1 MIMDNNTIDIFLLIL
16 QAILWAVSV
25 YHLWKRNRFYSIFGM
40 VLYLYLLPT
49 EISYRFYPE
58 FYDYYWGATA
68 WYTYFWYVTL
78 SLLVLFIVLNHT
90 VKPKRVYNVVRYK
103 QWHFGRVVWL
113 FVVSYSLLFTY
124 LLYSNI
130 GMISYQALV
139 QNGAMGGEDTMLTTI
154 DALSKFLPAF
164 AIFPII
170 AMKNSKWYL
179 QLFAL
184 YNIILSFVYNTIS
197 GSRSD
202 ILAVTVG
209 LVLIWMYG
217 RKIGL
222 KQMLAIGGV
231 AIVFLFVAGIAFTLR
246 GGTNDGT
253 LAETLLM
260 QDYSGPAYNILA
272 VIGKDIISPILLIKS
287 QFLKV
292 FPLMGGEWMYIP
304 IGKIAFPTVEMSGS
318 QGMGFHPFAEGYLFA
333 GFFGFVYNGLIVGWG
348 LALWNRFMSTNDE
361 RFNRFM
367 FAVMGSL
374 FFALVREQTVWFIRY
389 IYFSFI
395 PAIYIYSRLCNVSI
409 RYTGFLSRL
418 VKHV

>member
-1 MIMDNNTIDIFLLIL
+1 MDNNTIDIFLITL
-16 QAILWAVSV
+16 QVILWGASV
-25 YHLWKRNRFYSIFGM
+25 CLLWKKNRLYSIFGM

-58 FYDYYWGATA
+58 FYDYYWGVDT
-68 WYTYFWYVTL
+68 WYTYFGYVTL
-78 SLLVLFIVLNHT
+78 SLLFLFIVLNLT
-90 VKPKRVYNVVRYK
+90 GKSKRQYAVIRYK
-103 QWHFGRVVWL
+103 KHRFGSFVWL
-113 FVVSYSLLFTY
+113 FIVLYSFLFTY
-124 LLYSNI
+124 LFYNNI

-139 QNGAMGGEDTMLTTI
+139 QNGAVGGEDTMLSTI
-154 DALSKFLPAF
+154 DTMSKLLPAF
-164 AIFPII
+164 TIFPII

-217 RKIGL
+217 RKIGP
-222 KQMLAIGGV
+222 KQIFALGCAAIAFLLIAGV
-231 AIVFLFVAGIAFTLR
+231 AFTLR

-272 VIGKDIISPILLIKS
+272 VIGKDIINPLVLIKS
-287 QFLKV
+287 QLLKI
-292 FPLMGGEWMYIP
+292 FPLLGGEWMYIP
-304 IGKIAFPTVEMSGS
+304 VGKIAFPTVEMSAS

-333 GFFGFVYNGLIVGWG
+333 GFIGSVYNGLVVGLG

-361 RFNRFM
+361 RFNRYM

-374 FFALVREQTVWFIRY
+374 FFALVREQSVWFIRY

-395 PAIYIYSRLCNVSI
+395 PAVYIYSRLCNVSV
-409 RYTGFLSRL
+409 RYKGFLRRSGKR
-418 VKHV
+418 V